1 MTPNPVLRSCPSEPI
16 PQFSQVTP
24 SGKTPLPINHG
35 DDENVVAGGVIEIKL
50 REVIMGKLR
59 VFNFITLNG
68 YFQGPKGD
76 ISWAHQSAEDEYA
89 AEMLKGRDRL
99 LFGRVTYD
107 VMSSYWPTA
116 QAMKDAPLVSQ
127 GMNSA
132 DKIVFSRTLDK
143 AEWNNTRVVRDN
155 ISEEIR
161 KLKEESARDLTIL
174 GSGSIVTQFAQEDL
188 IDEFQIMVHPVV
200 LAEGTSI
207 FKGLEKQLNL
217 ELTSTRA
224 FSSGKALLY
233 YRPGKRT

>member
-1 MTPNPVLRSCPSEPI
+1 
-16 PQFSQVTP
+16 
-24 SGKTPLPINHG
+24 
-35 DDENVVAGGVIEIKL
+35 
-50 REVIMGKLR
+50 MGKLR
-59 VFNFITLNG
+59 VFNFITLNS

-99 LFGRVTYD
+99 LFGRVTYE

-116 QAMKDAPLVSQ
+116 QAMKDAPIVSQ

-161 KLKEESARDLTIL
+161 KLKEESAQDSTIL
-174 GSGSIVTQFAQEDL
+174 GSGSIVTQFAKEDL

-207 FKGLEKQLNL
+207 FKGLENQLNL
-217 ELTSTRA
+217 ELISTRA

-233 YRPGKRT
+233 YRPSKRT